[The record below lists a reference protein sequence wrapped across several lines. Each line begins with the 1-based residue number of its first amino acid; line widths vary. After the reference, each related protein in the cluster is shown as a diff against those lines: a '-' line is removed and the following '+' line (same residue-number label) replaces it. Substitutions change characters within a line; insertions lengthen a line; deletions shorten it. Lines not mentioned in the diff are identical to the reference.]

1 MKNELRTIEFTS
13 MKMGANIKFKV
24 EVKIKESFLQRLA
37 NVFKPSKTVT
47 VWMEESQASSASN
60 YLYNEIKKLKKTF
73 VVKNEEPKADW
84 EINVEKTIGPKADTK
99 SVKKSAKPVLEGS
112 SESSKPKRNYKRK
125 PKKDQSTQ
133 SEN

>member
-13 MKMGANIKFKV
+13 MKKGANIKFKV
-24 EVKIKESFLQRLA
+24 EVKIKESFLQRLV

-47 VWMEESQASSASN
+47 TWMEESQASSVSN
-60 YLYNEIKKLKKTF
+60 YLYNEIKKLKKSLI
-73 VVKNEEPKADW
+73 VKNEEPKADW
-84 EINVEKTIGPKADTK
+84 EINVEKSIGPKVDAK
-99 SVKKSAKPVLEGS
+99 SIKKSLKPVLEGS

-125 PKKDQSTQ
+125 PKKEQSSQ